1 MYHLEFDTPLGHMV
15 AMANEAH
22 LTGLY
27 YKDQKNVPDLTESV
41 VNHKH
46 PVLMQTRAQLEEYFA
61 GCRQKFSLPL
71 RVKTTDFQN
80 QVLSTLR
87 DIRPGDTLSYKCI
100 AERIGRPKS
109 VRAVA
114 NAVARNPF
122 IIVIPCHRVIGIKG
136 ELRGFSAGIHRK
148 QALIEREQKL
158 RGE

>member
-27 YKDQKNVPDLTESV
+27 YKDQKNVPDLSHSV

-46 PVLMQTRAQLEEYFA
+46 PVLVQTQTQLEEYFA
-61 GCRQKFSLPL
+61 GARQKFSLPL
-71 RVKTTDFQN
+71 RVKTTEFQQ
-80 QVLSTLR
+80 QVLSTLTQ
-87 DIRPGDTLSYKCI
+87 IKPGDTLSYQCI

-136 ELRGFSAGIHRK
+136 ELKGFSAGGHRK
-148 QALIEREQKL
+148 RALINREQKL